1 MKKKIESQMQETVA
15 AAEGAAVE
23 QKTCNVSLWRRV
35 VYYLVTYGSL
45 FLSVLI
51 IVNIM
56 GMTYVPSS
64 SMSPTIHAGDMA
76 IYLFTPKDKITYDDI
91 IIIDASTEP
100 VNIASNWVSVHLS
113 GMKNKQLCKRVIGLP
128 GDVIEVKD
136 GYVWRNGEKLD
147 PDYLTV
153 LTEGTFGP
161 YTVPEGRV
169 FCMGDNRNASNDS
182 RAFGALPIQNI
193 IGKII
198 ISSAIFR

>member
-1 MKKKIESQMQETVA
+1 MKRKNETNKEPVVAPMVYTENQEKQNISPKRKA
-15 AAEGAAVE
+15 I
-23 QKTCNVSLWRRV
+23 
-35 VYYLVTYGSL
+35 YLFVTYSS
-45 FLSVLI
+45 FLISVLI
-51 IVNIM
+51 LINIL
-56 GMTYVPSS
+56 GMSYVASS
-64 SMSPTIHAGDMA
+64 SMSPTINTGDIA
-76 IYLFTPKDKITYDDI
+76 LYIFTPRDKVTYDDI
-91 IIIDASTEP
+91 IIIDSSAEP
-100 VNIASNWVSVHLS
+100 VNIPRNWVSVHLS
-113 GMKNKQLCKRVIGLP
+113 GMKRMQYCKRVIGLP

-169 FCMGDNRNASNDS
+169 FCMGDNRNVSRDS

-193 IGKII
+193 IGKVV